1 MMRRFWRRK
10 SRWERAIEPLTS
22 HVDGRALTRSGLT
35 AAAGFVGLTAASA
48 LLSSL
53 RRRDDS

>member
-1 MMRRFWRRK
+1 MRRFWRRK

-22 HVDGRALTRSGLT
+22 HIDGRAFTRSGLT
-35 AAAGFVGLTAASA
+35 AAAGVVGLTAASA

-53 RRRDDS
+53 RRREDS